1 MALLVTNFMTLAKA
15 LTFPSLNFLICQMDV
30 VLGFL
35 LGLSGGI
42 NEMVHVKKALSS
54 TCESSQNTVAA
65 AFNTPPPPPPNI
77 YSFAESRSQGIY
89 DLTPSWPEPVSRI
102 CRF

>member
-1 MALLVTNFMTLAKA
+1 MQIMALLVTNFMILVKA

-35 LGLSGGI
+35 LGLSGCI

-54 TCESSQNTVAA
+54 TCESSWSTVAA
-65 AFNTPPPPPPNI
+65 ALKPPKYI
-77 YSFAESRSQGIY
+77 FLCKAQSRS
-89 DLTPSWPEPVSRI
+89 
-102 CRF
+102 